1 MPMTVDSVVAYFGTV
16 LAGCAAVS
24 IADSF
29 SASEMASRLRIANT
43 AAIVTQVA
51 GLQSARKS
59 HCSMLWTGQVPLL
72 PMICDVTR
80 A

>member
-1 MPMTVDSVVAYFGTV
+1 MPMTVKAVVAYFGTV

-43 AAIVTQVA
+43 AAIITQVA
-51 GLQSARKS
+51 G
-59 HCSMLWTGQVPLL
+59 CSM
-72 PMICDVTR
+72 
-80 A
+80 

>member
-1 MPMTVDSVVAYFGTV
+1 MPMTVNAVVAYFGTV

-43 AAIVTQVA
+43 AAIITQVA
-51 GLQSARKS
+51 GRSNQPENHAVS
-59 HCSMLWTGQVPLL
+59 C
-72 PMICDVTR
+72 CDVIR
-80 A
+80 SLCCP

>member
-1 MPMTVDSVVAYFGTV
+1 MPMTVNAVVAYFGTV

-51 GLQSARKS
+51 GCPPPLKNS
-59 HCSMLWTGQVPLL
+59 HMVLL
-72 PMICDVTR
+72 
-80 A
+80 